1 MVTCSCVGV
10 RHLFRAARECLSKSL
25 HSVDV
30 SGDTYIYIVER
41 EDTTFQ
47 RLQQKQYSVQMN
59 DFMNNDH
66 ILFFMHMYKQYYM
79 HEHIDCTVKGT

>member
-30 SGDTYIYIVER
+30 SGDTYIYICR
-41 EDTTFQ
+41 EG
-47 RLQQKQYSVQMN
+47 RHHISKASAEIVQCAN
-59 DFMNNDH
+59 
-66 ILFFMHMYKQYYM
+66 
-79 HEHIDCTVKGT
+79 E